1 MIDITKLKALETLI
15 KDKEDKKLS
24 NPLSDDKIEYNEP
37 QLKKDSFNQLKDE
50 HLRNKN
56 KEDIADQQ
64 KDRELKEKYARWL
77 YMLLASE
84 IAIIFIIVL
93 LDGFSLMGFKINE
106 WLLGV
111 IFNSIIVQSFFLVR
125 LVTEYLFKKK

>member
-1 MIDITKLKALETLI
+1 MIDDTKLKSLETLI

-24 NPLSDDKIEYNEP
+24 SFSIDNKTEYKEP
-37 QLKKDSFNQLKDE
+37 ELKKDSLGYIKDE

-77 YMLLASE
+77 YRLLACE
-84 IAIIFIIVL
+84 IGIIFIIVL
-93 LDGFSLMGFKINE
+93 LDGFSLWGFKINE
-106 WLLGV
+106 WLLGI

>member
-24 NPLSDDKIEYNEP
+24 NPLPDDKIEYNEP

>member
-1 MIDITKLKALETLI
+1 MINITKTQGLEALI
-15 KDKEDKKLS
+15 KDKEEKKLS
-24 NPLSDDKIEYNEP
+24 NVAGDKTEYKEP
-37 QLKKDSFNQLKDE
+37 TLKKDSLEQLKSE

-84 IAIIFIIVL
+84 IGIIFIIVL
-93 LDGFSLMGFKINE
+93 LAGFSLCGFTINE
-106 WLLGV
+106 WLLGI
-111 IFNSIIVQSFFLVR
+111 IFNTIIVQSFFLVR

>member
-1 MIDITKLKALETLI
+1 MINKIAILEALI
-15 KDKEDKKLS
+15 KDKENKKLS
-24 NPLSDDKIEYNEP
+24 STSNSDTTEYTEP
-37 QLKKDSFNQLKDE
+37 ELKKDSLDQLKNE

-77 YMLLASE
+77 YRLLASE

-93 LDGFSLMGFKINE
+93 LDGFSLWCFKINE